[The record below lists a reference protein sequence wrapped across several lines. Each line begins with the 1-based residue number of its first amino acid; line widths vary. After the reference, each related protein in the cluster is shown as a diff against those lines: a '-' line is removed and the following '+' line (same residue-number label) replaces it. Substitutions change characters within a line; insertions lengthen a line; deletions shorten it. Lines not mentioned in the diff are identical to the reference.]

1 MESETNLTRAWKLK
15 QPVLKWMEMVIS
27 THFPCTPWKFNIAPE
42 NGWLEDEFPFGIP
55 YFQGLC

>member
-27 THFPCTPWKFNIAPE
+27 THFPCTGNVVESSNWNNHF
-42 NGWLEDEFPFGIP
+42 
-55 YFQGLC
+55 